1 MAGDT
6 YRDENNKPY
15 FNLCKTPELIC
26 NTDKFP
32 ELKWVAG
39 FNYWL
44 ESVQTS
50 QKDDSLDWKG
60 FKAMLEAADN
70 SVKGDQSKTDPTS
83 DFKAFVDGCSGLVN
97 RGCPS
102 SKNCPSGAVDHADFR
117 LACSHKVLG
126 ILNDNPKVDN
136 IDKVFKDPAND
147 WKQFVLAND
156 STFAAEIS
164 SKGWIAGFTALDPTS
179 SIYTYKDFI
188 VALGIVSKQGIAGK
202 TFMLTKANIA
212 AFLGQCMAE
221 TILYNACDENNWT
234 EQSARRMVDGL
245 CHDASDCSQPKVC
258 TESNGEWYKI
268 FIQKIYI
275 LLALLV
281 RNRQIIHLLH
291 LVVSLDNY
299 IQNILVT
306 KVVKK
311 MMSKI

>member
-70 SVKGDQSKTDPTS
+70 SVKGHQSKTDPTS

-102 SKNCPSGAVDHADFR
+102 RDSCPSGAVDHADFR
-117 LACSHKVLG
+117 LACSQKVLG

-221 TILYNACDENNWT
+221 TILYNACDETIGPNSLREGWLTDCVMMQVIVVN
-234 EQSARRMVDGL
+234 QRFVLKAMV
-245 CHDASDCSQPKVC
+245 SV
-258 TESNGEWYKI
+258 YKI